1 MVHIP
6 STPRM
11 ILVGFVMLAVA
22 LGLFLMSVGATPP
35 GQEPYPPPYPSPC
48 PCAVVVSTG
57 ETAPSTGECIPIIC
71 RVTDA
76 AGAPAVEVGCT
87 MSILSQPG
95 TDATLTAASAMTNEK
110 GEAAAELCVGSAPGP
125 IVVVAEAECCQGQ
138 VQVVVQP
145 PTPTAVLPELTPPA
159 VPPSTGVGT
168 GDGNS
173 WSASLIAIGSA
184 IALAAGAVLVW
195 GIGSRRRRSP

>member
-1 MVHIP
+1 
-6 STPRM
+6 M

-195 GIGSRRRRSP
+195 GIGSRRRPSP